1 MSSIFAES
9 DHIAHVTTQ
18 IPYALV
24 VAGIS
29 AVLYLLAPIVKNAF
43 ILLAIG
49 IVVQY
54 FILRFLGNTYQSKFS
69 KEDRALLQE

>member
-29 AVLYLLAPIVKNAF
+29 AVLYLLSSFIKNGF

-49 IVVQY
+49 IVALY
-54 FILRFLGNTYQSKFS
+54 FILKLLGNAYQAKFS
-69 KEDRALLQE
+69 EEDRMLLNQ